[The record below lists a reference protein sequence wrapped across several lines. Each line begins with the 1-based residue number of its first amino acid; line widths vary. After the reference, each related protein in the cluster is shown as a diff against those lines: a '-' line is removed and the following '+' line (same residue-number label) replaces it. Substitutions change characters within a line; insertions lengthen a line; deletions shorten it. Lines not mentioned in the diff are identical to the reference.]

1 MGTSINRLNVLKNIA
16 ELLNEATDIHTILQ
30 EVLKKLLTLTGLST
44 GWIFL
49 IEKNGKHKLA
59 AYENLPP
66 ALEYNELSPMCK
78 GGCWCV
84 NKFNN
89 GTLHKAS
96 NIIECQRIEIA
107 IMQKLGDTGGITHH
121 ATIPLHVGNERFGLI
136 NVASP
141 NKTFFTEEELALLE
155 ATAHQIG
162 AAIKR
167 IQLTKKEQ
175 EMALREER
183 NRLAR
188 DLHDSVNQLLF
199 SMTLTAR
206 GGKEMTADQEVKET
220 FQYIQ
225 ELAQQALSEMRALI
239 WQLKPIGLED
249 GLLKAIKS
257 YGEMLNLNVHDQII
271 GVGNLPSN
279 VEEVLWRV
287 SQEAFNNCKKH
298 AGTNDIWVTI
308 EHLKNEVILSVKDE
322 GSGFTIHE
330 NNMIPTLGLSN
341 MKTRVESVGGTFSLT
356 SQPNQGTS
364 IQIKISF

>member
-1 MGTSINRLNVLKNIA
+1 MGASANRLNVLKNIA
-16 ELLNEATDIHTILQ
+16 ELLNEATDIQVTLQ

-49 IEKNGKHKLA
+49 IKKNGKHKLA

-66 ALEYNELSPMCK
+66 ALQYNQLSPMCK

-96 NIIECQRIEIA
+96 NIIECQRIENVTK
-107 IMQKLGDTGGITHH
+107 QEFGETCGITHH
-121 ATIPLHVGNERFGLI
+121 ATVPLHVGNERFGLI

-206 GGKEMTADQEVKET
+206 GGKEMTEDQEVKET

-239 WQLKPIGLED
+239 WQLKPIGLEE
-249 GLLKAIKS
+249 GLMKAITS
-257 YGEMLNLNVHDQII
+257 YGEMLNLHVREKII
-271 GVGNLPSN
+271 GIGNLPSH

-287 SQEAFNNCKKH
+287 SQEALNNCKKH
-298 AGTNDIWVTI
+298 AGTNEIWVKI
-308 EHLKNEVILSVKDE
+308 EHLKREVVLSIKDK
-322 GSGFTIHE
+322 GCGFTFQE

-341 MKTRVESVGGTFSLT
+341 MKTRVESAGGTFSLV
-356 SQPNQGTS
+356 SKPNYGTE
-364 IQIKISF
+364 IQVKIPF

>member
-1 MGTSINRLNVLKNIA
+1 MGSSINRLNVLKNIA
-16 ELLNEATDIHTILQ
+16 ELLNEGTDLQSILQ

-49 IEKNGKHKLA
+49 IERNGSYQLV

-66 ALEYNELSPMCK
+66 ALAHNHRAPMCK

-84 NKFNN
+84 DKYQK
-89 GTLHKAS
+89 GTLNKAS

-107 IMQKLGDTGGITHH
+107 TKQQLGDTCAITHH
-121 ATIPLHVGNERFGLI
+121 ATVPLKVGNERFGLL

-167 IQLTKKEQ
+167 VQLTKKEQ
-175 EMALREER
+175 ELALSAER

-199 SMTLTAR
+199 SMVLTAR
-206 GGKEMTADQEVKET
+206 GGKEMIKDEGVKDT
-220 FQYIQ
+220 FSYIQ
-225 ELAQQALSEMRALI
+225 QLAQEALSEMRALI
-239 WQLKPIGLED
+239 WQLKPAGLEN
-249 GLLKAIKS
+249 GLVKAITS
-257 YGEMLNLNVHDQII
+257 YGEMLNLKVHESVS
-271 GVGNLPSN
+271 GVGNLPSS

-298 AGTNDIWVTI
+298 AGTDEVWVSVKHT
-308 EHLKNEVILSVKDE
+308 KNHVILTIKDA
-322 GSGFTIHE
+322 GCGFKVTDNHA
-330 NNMIPTLGLSN
+330 IPTLGLSN
-341 MKTRVESVGGTFSLT
+341 MKTRVESIGGSFTLS
-356 SQPNQGTS
+356 SSPNIGTVLS
-364 IQIKISF
+364 VRIPF